1 MTSQRS
7 ETGNIDHR
15 ISERFPSELQRGTT
29 FYSESAD
36 PQVRANRIA
45 NNFLLDIGKQF
56 GLQVDTYMNSQ
67 VDLMQTAQAYNT
79 NYGSNIRQNM
89 NRNLTR
95 IVEEEKDEIDD

>member
-7 ETGNIDHR
+7 ETGNSGNIDHK
-15 ISERFPSELQRGTT
+15 ISERFPSEIQRGAT

-36 PQVRANRIA
+36 PQVKANRIA

-56 GLQVDTYMNSQ
+56 GLQVDTFMNSQ
-67 VDLMQTAQAYNT
+67 VDLMQTATAYNT

-89 NRNLTR
+89 NRNLT
-95 IVEEEKDEIDD
+95 K